1 MALIQS
7 LKALIEQ
14 ILISPHQEVILPGLS
29 LVSNCN
35 SSLSLQLVDL
45 TPTDFGLTKEEVHAQ
60 LCLTLCNSMAYSSP
74 GSSVHGILQA
84 RILER
89 VSISSPGDLPYTGIE
104 PASLH
109 LLNWQV
115 NSLTY

>member
-1 MALIQS
+1 MVP
-7 LKALIEQ
+7 ET
-14 ILISPHQEVILPGLS
+14 ILSTLS
-29 LVSNCN
+29 LRLYLYLCVHAK
-35 SSLSLQLVDL
+35 SLQSYLI
-45 TPTDFGLTKEEVHAQ
+45 
-60 LCLTLCNSMAYSSP
+60 LCDSMDCSLPS
-74 GSSVHGILQA
+74 SSVHGILQA